1 MNIYLFELKAGLK
14 KTIAWSIALALILL
28 LFMSMFSLFK
38 QSAADTIKIFEGF
51 PPAFRDAFGM
61 YLDKFF
67 TIPGFYAFIFGYA
80 SLCGGI
86 QAMHFGLDVI
96 TKEQRMKTADFLMT
110 KPVRRVNVLLAKVA
124 AALSLITLTNI
135 IFVSASWLMA
145 LRVSGGEAFD
155 AKAFNLIALSMF
167 FIQVF
172 FVLFGVM
179 IGSLSKKIKSVLPTT
194 LGLVFLFYATSML
207 GSIIGEEK
215 VHYLTPFKFFETNYI
230 IENGSYQGQHF
241 LWMVVLLIVFSAVSY
256 LKYTKREINSL

>member
-14 KTIAWSIALALILL
+14 KTIAWSVALALILL
-28 LFMSMFSLFK
+28 LFMSLFSLFK
-38 QSAADTIKIFEGF
+38 QDAADTIKIFEGF
-51 PPAFRDAFGM
+51 PPAFRSAFGM

-86 QAMHFGLDVI
+86 QAMHYGLDVI

-110 KPVRRVNVLLAKVA
+110 KPATRFHVLAAKFLAV
-124 AALSLITLTNI
+124 LSLIVITNV
-135 IFVSASWLMA
+135 IFFSASWFMA
-145 LRVSGGEAFD
+145 LQVSDGEVFD
-155 AKAFNLIALSMF
+155 AKAFNLIAFSMF
-167 FIQVF
+167 LIQLF
-172 FVLFGVM
+172 FLSFGIMV
-179 IGSLSKKIKSVLPTT
+179 GSLSKKMKSVLPST

-230 IENGSYQGQHF
+230 IENGGYETQYGIW
-241 LWMVVLLIVFSAVSY
+241 LIVLLVVFAAVSY
-256 LKYTKREINSL
+256 VKYTRREIHSL